1 MRGGFIVSGL
11 NDRKQKI
18 LHAVVTDYIQTAEP
32 VGSRTISRRYRM
44 DLSAAT
50 IRNEMADLEELGFLV
65 QPHTSAGRIPS
76 QQGYRFYV
84 DALMDAT
91 SLTQQEEGY
100 LSGVFTQLQKMREIE
115 QIIQQTAK
123 AISAITKYTSM
134 VLGPQFQ
141 RSAFKQMRLI
151 PLDREKALVV
161 LLTDTG
167 YIRNKMIDLPKAL
180 SHEELEKIIGYLNEQ
195 LAGQTLSGLSAA
207 QLQKMRSDL
216 YARIDLLN
224 HMLQLLE
231 ESSAESDGRVFL
243 GGTSNILN
251 QPEFK
256 DVEKVKHL
264 LSLFEEGERLSFV
277 LETSLDGVSI
287 RIGTE
292 NLITEMS
299 DCSLVTASYQLHDR
313 PVGAIGVLGPTRMEY
328 AKVIAVIEHI
338 AAQLNHVLK
347 AL

>member
-1 MRGGFIVSGL
+1 M
-11 NDRKQKI
+11 NERKQKI
-18 LHAVVTDYIQTAEP
+18 LHAIVTDYIQTAEP
-32 VGSRTISRRYRM
+32 VGSRTISRRYQM

-50 IRNEMADLEELGFLV
+50 IRNEMADLEELGFLT

-84 DALMDAT
+84 DALMDT
-91 SLTQQEEGY
+91 SRLTEQEEVY
-100 LSGVFTQLQKMREIE
+100 LRRVYTQLQKKHEID

-123 AISAITKYTSM
+123 ALSAITSYTSL

-141 RSAFKQMRLI
+141 RSAFKQLRLV
-151 PLDREKALVV
+151 PLDQEKALVI

-167 YIRNKMIDLPKAL
+167 YIRNKVIDLPKAL
-180 SHEELEKIIGYLNEQ
+180 SGEELRKIVGYLNEQ
-195 LAGQTLSGLSAA
+195 LAGQTLASLSATR
-207 QLQKMRSDL
+207 LKKMRSDL
-216 YARIDLLN
+216 YSRVDLLN
-224 HMLQLLE
+224 HMLELLE
-231 ESSAESDGRVFL
+231 ESAAEGDGRVFL

-256 DVEKVKHL
+256 DVEKVRHL
-264 LSLFEEGERLSFV
+264 LTLFEEGERLSFV

-292 NLITEMS
+292 NVITEMS
-299 DCSLVTASYQLHDR
+299 DCSLVTATYQLHDR
-313 PVGAIGVLGPTRMEY
+313 PIGAIGVLGPTRMEY
-328 AKVIAVIEHI
+328 SKVIAVIEHI
-338 AAQLNHVLK
+338 AGHLNKILK

>member
-1 MRGGFIVSGL
+1 VAGL
-11 NDRKQKI
+11 NDRKQRI
-18 LHAVVTDYIQTAEP
+18 LHAVVTDYIHTAEP

-50 IRNEMADLEELGFLV
+50 IRNEMADLEELGYLM

-84 DALMDAT
+84 DTLMDTA
-91 SLTQQEEGY
+91 SLTKQEEVY
-100 LSGVFTQLQKMREIE
+100 LGGVFTQLQKIREID
-115 QIIQQTAK
+115 QIIQHTAK
-123 AISAITKYTSM
+123 ALSAITSYTSL

-167 YIRNKMIDLPKAL
+167 YIRNKVIDLPKAL
-180 SHEELEKIIGYLNEQ
+180 SSEELDRIVNYLNEQ
-195 LAGQTLSGLSAA
+195 LAGQTLSSLSATR
-207 QLQKMRSDL
+207 LQKMRGDL

-231 ESSAESDGRVFL
+231 ESAAESDGRVFL

-256 DVEKVKHL
+256 DVERVRHL
-264 LSLFEEGERLSFV
+264 LTLFEEGARLSFV

-292 NLITEMS
+292 NLMTEMS
-299 DCSLVTASYQLHDR
+299 DCSLITASYELHDR

-328 AKVIAVIEHI
+328 AKVVAVIENI
-338 AAQLNHVLK
+338 AGQLNHVLK